1 MERCNNFYKAVPEH
15 ATDIVS
21 ARRDEHGILRRQRAH
36 GFSDR
41 IMRDHEPLIKYYI
54 DLFIQR
60 LYEHGVIRGRFVNI
74 AAWYKYTTFDIIG
87 DLAFGKPFGC
97 LNNSKYHS

>member
-1 MERCNNFYKAVPEH
+1 MFLCHVLDNISFQTKGVAETEKYNISYRAVLEH

-41 IMRDHEPLIKYYI
+41 IMRNHEPLIKYYI
-54 DLFIQR
+54 DLFI
-60 LYEHGVIRGRFVNI
+60 
-74 AAWYKYTTFDIIG
+74 
-87 DLAFGKPFGC
+87 
-97 LNNSKYHS
+97 